1 MLFVKKG
8 VSFVEFEYQ
17 TCWIAGVKSEERNDL
32 RDEEKCLETKLGQI
46 VFVEEPG
53 TIFFLMMNIWA
64 EGGEYPV
71 TIHLQLTIRANH

>member
-1 MLFVKKG
+1 MLELPHHG
-8 VSFVEFEYQ
+8 IEYQ

-53 TIFFLMMNIWA
+53 TIFCLMMNISGPRV
-64 EGGEYPV
+64 ENIP
-71 TIHLQLTIRANH
+71 